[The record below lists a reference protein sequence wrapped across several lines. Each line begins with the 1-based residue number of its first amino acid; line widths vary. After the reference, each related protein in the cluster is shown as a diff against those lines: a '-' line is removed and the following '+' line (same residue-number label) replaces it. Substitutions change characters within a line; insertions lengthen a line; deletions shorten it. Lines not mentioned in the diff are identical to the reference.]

1 MSKDEEPFS
10 VEEFIFILQS
20 EPSLA
25 QDPVIPY
32 LFMKDSDQHDKL
44 RTYLMA
50 RLLTPELFQN
60 NGNNMSTALALL
72 Q

>member
-1 MSKDEEPFS
+1 MSKEDEAFS

-20 EPSLA
+20 TPSLA
-25 QDPVIPY
+25 QDPIIPY
-32 LFMKDSDQHDKL
+32 LYMKDSDNHEKL

-50 RLLTPELFQN
+50 RLLNPELFQN